1 VVLVGWREERRAS
14 RRHLHRPDWR
24 CVDRL
29 AIARDSGRRTCCA
42 AEANAGGQRCGEE
55 IGGWVGVGGR
65 VMAEHGAVV
74 VAGSDCIASVG
85 VAGGG
90 GAGLLLGTRRRT
102 ALMAAALAAARW
114 AEIGGVVDVRSGC
127 NAMQWVLGR
136 AWCTAV
142 YIRVDRRAQ
151 CEVVLTTSML
161 LAVLLLLASC
171 FHASILSSP
180 NRRHHSTQIP
190 SRTADRKTLHPDT
203 MHHTLPR
210 DGVSAGR
217 ARAAEITACMPFSL
231 MLPTSSTQGT
241 YTLNVVRRAALM
253 NRSNHP
259 LFVLIPW

>member
-1 VVLVGWREERRAS
+1 
-14 RRHLHRPDWR
+14 
-24 CVDRL
+24 
-29 AIARDSGRRTCCA
+29 
-42 AEANAGGQRCGEE
+42 
-55 IGGWVGVGGR
+55 
-65 VMAEHGAVV
+65 MAEHGVV

-85 VAGGG
+85 VAGG

-114 AEIGGVVDVRSGC
+114 AEIGGVVDVRGGC